1 MEDEQISTSA
11 NTNSARNELGNL
23 SVRDLFYKYVR
34 FLPLFL
40 LSLAIALLVAWV
52 YLRYATRI
60 YGAGGSL
67 LIKNEQTK
75 SNDKVEDLLTG
86 SNKAQNIM
94 SEIEVLKSKPLMER
108 VVNKLHLQLRYVAIG
123 KIKEYNVYK
132 QAPFIVSATPT
143 DSSSFFSFKIKFIN
157 ADQFRING
165 LPVSYTWNQ
174 PFTTGS
180 GTFSLVKNGIV
191 TSGSE
196 YRVDWMSAYAVAS
209 MYASEVKVQPKT
221 PGTGIL
227 SVSIQTTNAQL
238 AADLVNTLMIEYDT
252 LTVQQNNYSTDQMLN
267 FIDARLRILG
277 DELDSIQEVKLNYQ
291 QKNNLVDVE
300 SQSGYYFERMAEWD
314 KTIGEQQLNANM
326 VDMLNTYLIDKKNQF
341 SVVVPSTLGIQ
352 DVTLTA
358 LISEYNK
365 AQLERQAKLEGNIPV
380 SNPVIKGLEGQIEQL
395 RQSIVENLRNI
406 KLSYLDIIAN
416 LQKRSSSD
424 LSQFQSLPFKQKEYV
439 EIQRQVTSKE
449 TLFNLLQGK
458 REEAA
463 IKRAATL
470 SNSKVLDQAV
480 VSNAPVKPNTKAIQ
494 LIAALVGIGLPALM
508 IFISEVINDKVTTR
522 FDIEKLT
529 AAPVLGEVGH
539 SFSESTLI
547 VNKTSRSMVAE
558 QFRIIRSN
566 LQYVLPKI
574 EKPVIIVTSSVS
586 GEGKSFISTN
596 MGAVLALTGKK
607 TIILEFDIRKPK
619 VLSGLKMAK
628 RSGISNYLLGKA
640 ELEELITPVP
650 EHENLYVLPCGPIPP
665 NPSELL
671 LDRKVTEMFTW
682 LKNNFDV
689 IFIDTAPVGMVS
701 DAMTLGKFADATL
714 YLVRQG
720 HTFKKQITLIDEFY
734 QQKKL
739 PKVSIILNDVKVKAG
754 YGYYG
759 YGRYGYGYGYG
770 YGQKKGGGG
779 YYDEEKPPKSK
790 LEKFSNKLDP
800 RRLFG
805 KKKRK

>member
-1 MEDEQISTSA
+1 MEDEKINYNV
-11 NTNSARNELGNL
+11 NTNPARNELGNL
-23 SVRDLFYKYVR
+23 SVRDLFYKYIR

-40 LSLAIALLVAWV
+40 LSLAIALLIAWV

-60 YGAGGSL
+60 YGANGAL

-75 SNDKVEDLLTG
+75 NNDKVEDLLSG
-86 SNKAQNIM
+86 GNKIQNIM
-94 SEIEVLKSKPLMER
+94 SEIEVLKSRPLMER
-108 VVNKLHLQLRYVAIG
+108 VVNKLHLQLTYVAIG
-123 KIKEYNVYK
+123 KIKEYNIYK
-132 QAPFIVSATPT
+132 QAPFVVNANTA
-143 DSSSFFSFKIKFIN
+143 DSSSSFSFKLKFVN
-157 ADQFRING
+157 ADQFRVDG
-165 LPVSYTWNQ
+165 LPATYTWDQ
-174 PFTTGS
+174 PFTNRF
-180 GTFSLVKNGIV
+180 GTFSLTKNGIV
-191 TSGSE
+191 TAGSE
-196 YRVDWMSAYAVAS
+196 YRIDWLPSYVVAG
-209 MYASEVKVQPKT
+209 MYASEIKVQPKS

-238 AADLVNTLMIEYDT
+238 AADIVNTLMIEYDT
-252 LTVQQNNYSTDQMLN
+252 MTVQQNNYSTDQMLD

-277 DELDSIQEVKLNYQ
+277 RELDSIQLVKLDYQ

-300 SQSGYYFERMAEWD
+300 SQSGYFFERIAEWD
-314 KTIGEQQLNANM
+314 RNIGEQQLKANT
-326 VDMLNTYLIDKKNQF
+326 VDMLNDYLKDKKNQF
-341 SVVVPSTLGIQ
+341 NKVPSTLGLE
-352 DVTLTA
+352 DVTLND
-358 LISEYNK
+358 LVSSYNK
-365 AQLERQAKLEGNIPV
+365 AQLERQTLIDGNTPASNLTVKDLE
-380 SNPVIKGLEGQIEQL
+380 SQIEQL
-395 RQSIVENLRNI
+395 RQSILENLKNI
-406 KLSYLDIIAN
+406 KASYLDIIAN
-416 LQKRSSSD
+416 LQKKSAAD
-424 LSQFQSLPFKQKEYV
+424 LLQYQSLPFKQKEYV

-449 TLFNLLQGK
+449 TLFNLLQAK

-480 VSNAPVKPNTKAIQ
+480 VSNTPVKPNTRAIQ

-508 IFISEVINDKVTTR
+508 IFISEVLNDKITTR

-529 AAPVLGEVGH
+529 SAPVLGEVGH

-558 QFRIIRSN
+558 QFRIVRSN

-586 GEGKSFISTN
+586 GEGKSFVSTN

-607 TIILEFDIRKPK
+607 TIVLEFDIRKPK
-619 VLSGLKMAK
+619 VLSGLKMGK
-628 RSGISNYLLGKA
+628 YPGISNYLLGKA
-640 ELEELITPVP
+640 ELSELIVPVP

-671 LDRKVTEMFTW
+671 LDRRVTEMFTW

-739 PKVSIILNDVKVKAG
+739 PKVSIILNDVKIKAG

-770 YGQKKGGGG
+770 YGQKKGGG
-779 YYDEEKPPKSK
+779 YYDDEVPPKSK
-790 LEKFSNKLDP
+790 LEKFSDKLDP
-800 RRLFG
+800 RKLFR